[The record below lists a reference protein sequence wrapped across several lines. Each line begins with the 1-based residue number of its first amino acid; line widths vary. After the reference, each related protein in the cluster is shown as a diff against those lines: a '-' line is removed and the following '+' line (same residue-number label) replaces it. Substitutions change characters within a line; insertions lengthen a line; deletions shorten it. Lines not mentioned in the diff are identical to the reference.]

1 MSKAIELLTEA
12 IKDLTS
18 IMQLNF
24 NKVIYCFS
32 ELNSRISKLEKELE
46 PEIDFDG
53 YSYEGESFL
62 DIFIDGERVIHC
74 RVDADMFYDER
85 DEDEDYE

>member
-1 MSKAIELLTEA
+1 MNKAIELLTEA
-12 IKDLTS
+12 VKDLAYA
-18 IMQLNF
+18 MQLNF
-24 NKVIYCFS
+24 NK
-32 ELNSRISKLEKELE
+32 LNDRISKLEKELE

-62 DIFIDGERVIHC
+62 DIFIDGDRVMHC
-74 RVDADMFYDER
+74 RVDVDMFYDER

>member
-53 YSYEGESFL
+53 YSYEGQSFL
-62 DIFIDGERVIHC
+62 DIFVDGAGGGHVRG
-74 RVDADMFYDER
+74 
-85 DEDEDYE
+85 

>member
-24 NKVIYCFS
+24 NKVIACFG
-32 ELNSRISKLEKELE
+32 ELNDRISKLEKELE

-62 DIFIDGERVIHC
+62 DIFVDGERVMHC
-74 RVDADMFYDER
+74 RVDVDMFYDER
-85 DEDEDYE
+85 DEDDE

>member
-32 ELNSRISKLEKELE
+32 ELNDRISKLEKELE

-62 DIFIDGERVIHC
+62 DIFVDGERVMHC
-74 RVDADMFYDER
+74 RVDVDMFYDER
-85 DEDEDYE
+85 DEDDE